1 MVGTQQLARSRGPGF
16 NFFIALI
23 AIAVRR
29 GCTASRRGGVVVASG
44 AHGVANCVFEFTRL
58 AFRAD
63 GAAIRM
69 HLIECVPDITLA
81 TGPGCIGD

>member
-1 MVGTQQLARSRGPGF
+1 MVGTQQPARSRGPGF
-16 NFFIALI
+16 DFFIARNTI
-23 AIAVRR
+23 TVRESV
-29 GCTASRRGGVVVASG
+29 TANRRGGIVIASG

>member
-1 MVGTQQLARSRGPGF
+1 MVGTQQSARSRGSHGDL
-16 NFFIALI
+16 FIARI
-23 AIAVRR
+23 TITVRESV
-29 GCTASRRGGVVVASG
+29 TASRRGGVVVASG

-69 HLIECVPDITLA
+69 HVIECVPDITLA
-81 TGPGCIGD
+81 PGPGCIGD